1 MTHSAV
7 TTIKTAAGGLDAPP
21 VGRRTRSVRPQDI
34 DRLVGARIRA
44 RRVMLGMTLQQ
55 LAEAIGV
62 TYQQANK
69 YERGTN
75 RVAAGRLAAIA
86 AALGAPVG
94 SFFEDLERT
103 PRNTPTGEQR
113 MLLELARNFLALPS
127 RRHQESICAIVRA
140 LAEPPAGSDERPVHD
155 APRSGE
161 PTVRMSQARVHRD
174 VDGAVAALL

>member
-1 MTHSAV
+1 MTHSAL
-7 TTIKTAAGGLDAPP
+7 TTIETAAGGLEAPS
-21 VGRRTRSVRPQDI
+21 VGRRTGRVRSQDV

-44 RRVMLGMTLQQ
+44 RRIMLGMTLQQ

-86 AALGAPVG
+86 AALGAPVS
-94 SFFEDLERT
+94 SFFEDLGA
-103 PRNTPTGEQR
+103 PPGGSPTGEQR
-113 MLLELARNFLALPS
+113 MLLDLARNFLALPS

-140 LAEPPAGSDERPVHD
+140 LAEASSGSADHPVD
-155 APRSGE
+155 APRSGK
-161 PTVRMSQARVHRD
+161 PTVGMSGVRAHRA
-174 VDGAVAALL
+174 VEGAATVLL

>member
-1 MTHSAV
+1 VTHSSMSR
-7 TTIKTAAGGLDAPP
+7 IENTASGQDTPL
-21 VGRRTRSVRPQDI
+21 VSRRTRRVRPQDV

-44 RRVMLGMTLQQ
+44 RRIMLGMTLQQ

-86 AALGAPVG
+86 AALGAPVS

-103 PRNTPTGEQR
+103 PSSPPTGEQR
-113 MLLELARNFLALPS
+113 MLLELARNFLALPT

-140 LAEPPAGSDERPVHD
+140 LAEPPGAIDEQTAEGSGPSVPTGGKPRT
-155 APRSGE
+155 RSGRE
-161 PTVRMSQARVHRD
+161 VPE
-174 VDGAVAALL
+174 AAPALA